1 MPTPNLRYVVEKESF
16 VNNGIHP
23 PNRIFY
29 SLSMAFC
36 TKSAVRSIDVL
47 NDVFDH
53 LENSETETPEEDID
67 VQSVLD
73 ELQNLIV
80 QGAAVARYFWPIRET
95 QQIHASRAS
104 ALRNEFS
111 IGDDNPLRIC
121 KPLRDAMEHFDE
133 RLDKYLSKGIVGQIF
148 PQYFGSEVKR
158 DGVPL
163 HFFRAYFTDSG
174 TFEMLGERF
183 EIEPIAT
190 ELIRLNN
197 RLGEI

>member
-1 MPTPNLRYVVEKESF
+1 
-16 VNNGIHP
+16 
-23 PNRIFY
+23 
-29 SLSMAFC
+29 MAFC

-47 NDVFDH
+47 NDVVEH
-53 LENSETETPEEDID
+53 LASSESENPEEDID

-121 KPLRDAMEHFDE
+121 KPLRDAMEYFDE

-158 DGVPL
+158 DGVPQ

-197 RLGEI
+197 RLNEI

>member
-1 MPTPNLRYVVEKESF
+1 MD
-16 VNNGIHP
+16 NGIHP
-23 PNRIFY
+23 PYRIFY

-36 TKSAVRSIDVL
+36 TKSAARSIDVL
-47 NDVFDH
+47 NDVFEH
-53 LENSETETPEEDID
+53 LANSETEDPEEDID

-80 QGAAVARYFWPIRET
+80 QGAAISRYFWPIRET
-95 QQIHASRAS
+95 QQIHASRAA

-133 RLDKYLSKGIVGQIF
+133 RLDKYLSKGIIGQIF
-148 PQYFGSEVKR
+148 PQYFGYEGKR
-158 DGVPL
+158 DGVPQ
-163 HFFRAYFTDSG
+163 HFFRAYFIDSG

-183 EIEPIAT
+183 EIEPIAN
-190 ELIRLNN
+190 ELIRLNDLLDDN
-197 RLGEI
+197 